1 MNFHIYDYDFI
12 RERNKIDLFLTYI
25 KIICYSIYKYINIIS
40 FINKNHISLTSFK
53 SLS

>member
-1 MNFHIYDYDFI
+1 MNFHINQYDLQ
-12 RERNKIDLFLTYI
+12 RERNKIDSILTNI
-25 KIICYSIYKYINIIS
+25 KINCYSIYKYINIIS